1 MSAAFIPEPLL
12 SKEEWKELDML
23 RRAIS
28 EAPATVVPECQER
41 FAALFARSLLGKGN
55 KPL

>member
-12 SKEEWKELDML
+12 SKEEWKELDVL